1 VISRL
6 RSAWLLAPPIARGD
20 PVYVLGHSHAL
31 SGLAAGAVTL
41 PWAPVHGAVGQ
52 AAWVAAAGG
61 FAMLPDLDQR
71 GSTISRMWGP
81 ASDVPSGIVGTVAR
95 GHRWGTHDAVL
106 APILFGFLASLA
118 ADWFW
123 SSLLVM
129 ALSIGLALR
138 ALHFVIPG
146 KAENTVIGNLLLSW
160 GGAWLLLENTAS
172 PTWLPYAVML
182 GVLTHIVGDLLTCE
196 GVPVPLFW
204 VFGRN
209 RIKLSPMRTG
219 TVLETAVL
227 VPAFLTIALVFAY
240 LNTPAR
246 DAVDPLLDRLAALG

>member
-1 VISRL
+1 M
-6 RSAWLLAPPIARGD
+6 
-20 PVYVLGHSHAL
+20 LGHSHAL

-41 PWAPVHGAVGQ
+41 PWAPVQGPVAQ

-81 ASDVPSGIVGTVAR
+81 LTDLPSGVVGTLAR
-95 GHRWGTHDAVL
+95 GHRWGTHDAVV
-106 APILFGFLASLA
+106 APVVFGFLASLA
-118 ADWFW
+118 SGWFW

-146 KAENTVIGNLLLSW
+146 RAENTVIGNLVLSF
-160 GGAWLLLENTAS
+160 GGAWLLLADS
-172 PTWLPYAVML
+172 PSPGWLPYAVML
-182 GVLTHIVGDLLTCE
+182 GVLTHIAGDLLTCE
-196 GVPVPLFW
+196 GVPLPVFW
-204 VFGRN
+204 AFGRN
-209 RIKLSPMRTG
+209 RVKISPLRTG

-227 VPAFLTIALVFAY
+227 VPAFLATALVFGY

-246 DAVDPLLDRLAALG
+246 TAVDPLIDRLASLG

>member
-1 VISRL
+1 
-6 RSAWLLAPPIARGD
+6 
-20 PVYVLGHSHAL
+20 VYVLGHSHAL

-81 ASDVPSGIVGTVAR
+81 LSDVPSGVVGTIAR
-95 GHRWGTHDAVL
+95 GHRWGTHDAVV
-106 APILFGFLASLA
+106 APVVFGFLASLA
-118 ADWFW
+118 SGWFW
-123 SSLLVM
+123 SSLLFM
-129 ALSIGLALR
+129 AMSIGLALR

-146 KAENTVIGNLLLSW
+146 KAENTVIGNLLLSF
-160 GGAWLLLENTAS
+160 GGAWLLLANIPS
-172 PTWLPYAVML
+172 PAWLPWAVML
-182 GVLTHIVGDLLTCE
+182 GVLTHIAGDLLTCE
-196 GVPVPLFW
+196 GVPLPVFW
-204 VFGRN
+204 AFGRN

-227 VPAFLTIALVFAY
+227 VPAFLAIALVFTY
-240 LNTPAR
+240 LNTAAH
-246 DAVDPLLDRLAALG
+246 DAVDPLLDRLSALG

>member
-1 VISRL
+1 
-6 RSAWLLAPPIARGD
+6 
-20 PVYVLGHSHAL
+20 VYVLGHSHAL

-41 PWAPVHGAVGQ
+41 PWAPVQGAVGQ

-81 ASDVPSGIVGTVAR
+81 LSDIPSGAVGAVAR

-106 APILFGFLASLA
+106 APIVFGFLASLA

-123 SSLLVM
+123 SSLLLM
-129 ALSIGLALR
+129 AVSIGLALR

-146 KAENTVIGNLLLSW
+146 RAENTVIGNLALSW
-160 GGAWLLLENTAS
+160 GGAWLLLAHS
-172 PTWLPYAVML
+172 PSPAWLPWAVML

-196 GVPVPLFW
+196 GVPLPLFW
-204 VFGRN
+204 AFGRN
-209 RIKLSPMRTG
+209 RIKLSPLRTG

-227 VPAFLTIALVFAY
+227 VPVFLAVTIVFAY

-246 DAVDPLLDRLAALG
+246 DAVDPLLDRLASFG

>member
-1 VISRL
+1 
-6 RSAWLLAPPIARGD
+6 
-20 PVYVLGHSHAL
+20 VLGHSHAL

-81 ASDVPSGIVGTVAR
+81 ASDIPSGVVGTVAR

-106 APILFGFLASLA
+106 APLLFGFLASLA

-123 SSLLVM
+123 ASLLVLAM
-129 ALSIGLALR
+129 SIGLALR

-160 GGAWLLLENTAS
+160 GGAWLVLDNIPS
-172 PTWLPYAVML
+172 PAWLPWAVML
-182 GVLTHIVGDLLTCE
+182 GVLTHIAGDLLTCE
-196 GVPVPLFW
+196 GVPVPLVW
-204 VFGRN
+204 VIGRS
-209 RIKLSPMRTG
+209 RLKLSPMRTG

-227 VPAFLTIALVFAY
+227 VPAFLTIAIVFAY

-246 DAVDPLLDRLAALG
+246 QAVDPLLDRLTALG